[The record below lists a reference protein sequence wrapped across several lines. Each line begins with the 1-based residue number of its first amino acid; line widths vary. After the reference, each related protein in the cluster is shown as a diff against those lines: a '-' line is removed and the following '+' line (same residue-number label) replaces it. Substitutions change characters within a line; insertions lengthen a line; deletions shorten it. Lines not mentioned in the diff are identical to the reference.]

1 MFYGSI
7 SGGGEAG
14 LEAAVSLGAVI
25 QLAPPVQLPPTCPPQ
40 EVLMSPAS
48 NFTQGA
54 VQQQ

>member
-1 MFYGSI
+1 MFYGST

-25 QLAPPVQLPPTCPPQ
+25 QLAPPVQLPPTCPPL

-48 NFTQGA
+48 NFDEEGEQ
-54 VQQQ
+54 